1 MNPMSGSP
9 IALIAHDLKNALGS
23 LEAQL
28 AALSHAPTAAA
39 AQAAH
44 SQCSDLR
51 RQFIQF
57 LTLYGRDGVMRPHC
71 EDESPTDMLQS
82 VYRLGQSRQQ
92 PGVATLGLVIS
103 ETTDAPPYWYY
114 DPRLVQMALDAALHN
129 ACRFAVNQ
137 VILSV
142 KQQAGFLVFQIDDD
156 GPGLGAP
163 DASDQSAASTGLGT
177 QLCQAVAQAHRS
189 GERQGR
195 IELFNSPAGGAR
207 FQLWL
212 P

>member
-1 MNPMSGSP
+1 MAGSP

-23 LEAQL
+23 LEGQL
-28 AALSHAPTAAA
+28 ASLSHAPTAAA

-44 SQCSDLR
+44 RQCTDLR

-57 LTLYGRDGVMRPHC
+57 LTLYGHDGVLRPHC
-71 EDESPTDMLQS
+71 EDESPNDMLAS
-82 VYRLGQSRQQ
+82 VYRLGQARLQ
-92 PGVATLGLVIS
+92 PGLATFSLVLAS
-103 ETTDAPPYWYY
+103 TTDTPPYWYY

-129 ACRFAVNQ
+129 ACRFATAQ
-137 VILSV
+137 VTLGAIQ
-142 KQQAGFLVFQIDDD
+142 KDGYLVFQIEDD
-156 GPGLGAP
+156 GPGLGAHDP
-163 DASDQSAASTGLGT
+163 SDEREASTGLGT

-189 GERQGR
+189 GDRQGR
-195 IELFNSPAGGAR
+195 VELFNSLAGGAR

>member
-1 MNPMSGSP
+1 MTGSP

-28 AALSHAPTAAA
+28 AALSNAPTATA

-44 SQCSDLR
+44 SQCADLR

-57 LTLYGRDGVMRPHC
+57 LTLYGRDGALRPHC
-71 EDESPTDMLQS
+71 EDESPQDMLES
-82 VYRLGQSRQQ
+82 VCRMGQARMQT
-92 PGVATLGLVIS
+92 GVAMLQIKIADNL
-103 ETTDAPPYWYY
+103 ELPPYWFY

-129 ACRFAVNQ
+129 ACRFAASQ
-137 VILSV
+137 VTLSACH
-142 KQQAGFLVFQIDDD
+142 KEGYLVFQIDDD
-156 GPGLGAP
+156 GPGLGTVDP
-163 DASDQSAASTGLGT
+163 SDEGKRSTGLGT
-177 QLCQAVAQAHRS
+177 QLCQAVAHAHRS
-189 GERQGR
+189 GDRLGR
-195 IELFNSPAGGAR
+195 VELFNSPTSGAR